1 MGNWGSK
8 SEKKNTENVSE
19 NLVKKNNNSP
29 KKPKYGFFK
38 KAPEFWMA
46 FNHGLKRNKK
56 TGNTGDGNLMTK
68 YKINNED
75 LDENNLADVFI
86 NKIMKDTNNTDK
98 SIALNELLDRLSR
111 IKNREVD
118 KEVLP
123 EIKKAI
129 FIIKDNYT
137 KYEDK
142 IKKRIE
148 SVKPAANANAAANA
162 AANTGVAKPAANAA
176 AKPANLAA
184 NAAAN
189 PAAVNANP
197 AGGGSRKK
205 YKKSRS

>member
-148 SVKPAANANAAANA
+148 SVKPAANANAAA
-162 AANTGVAKPAANAA
+162 
-176 AKPANLAA
+176 KPANLAA

-189 PAAVNANP
+189 AAANTGVAKPTANAAANPAANANP
-197 AGGGSRKK
+197 TSGGSRKK